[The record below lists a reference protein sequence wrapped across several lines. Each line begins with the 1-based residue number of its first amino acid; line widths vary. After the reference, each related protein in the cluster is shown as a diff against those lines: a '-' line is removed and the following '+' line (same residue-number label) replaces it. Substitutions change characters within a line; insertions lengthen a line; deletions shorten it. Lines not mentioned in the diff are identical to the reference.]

1 MTLGTAVLISA
12 LAIAL
17 VLLFNATKD
26 RWKWRRIALWIVLT
40 PLFVASVTAA
50 GVYGYAWWSERPT
63 PQNEFFGIKLGAS
76 ASDVRF
82 LKGSPAR
89 EPDASTFD
97 YHVGTTQGA
106 EDRSRYLVRF
116 KDARVRFV
124 LYASDGSAYGHP
136 SIFSFTIGTRYEEVL
151 KKLGDPTHVSVSS
164 DQLGRTLSFDKYQVF
179 FGFASGAVDALGVY
193 DATKGPVKYASE
205 YKPNTE

>member
-1 MTLGTAVLISA
+1 MTLGTAVLISG

-26 RWKWRRIALWIVLT
+26 RWKWRRIALWIVSA
-40 PLFVASVTAA
+40 PVIVASLTAA
-50 GVYGYAWWSERPT
+50 GVYGHAWWSDRPT

-82 LKGSPAR
+82 LKGSPSR
-89 EPDASTFD
+89 EPDSVTFD

-116 KDARVRFV
+116 KDAQVRFV
-124 LYASDGSAYGHP
+124 LYASDGSVYVHP
-136 SIFSFTIGTRYEEVL
+136 SIFSFTIGTRYEDVL
-151 KKLGDPTHVSVSS
+151 KKLGDPTHVSISA

-179 FGFASGAVDALGVY
+179 FGFGSGVVNALGVY
-193 DATKGPVKYASE
+193 DASKGPVKYANE
-205 YKPNTE
+205 YKPTTE